1 MPNEE
6 TLITVLLIALA
17 ANLGLMVLV
26 ILAAWI
32 RGRRRRV
39 DDSAPIMATSPALD
53 AARDAARAAAAAIH
67 PPLSG
72 TGGPGTTGTRMDA
85 RLHDSSG
92 AASDEP
98 PRWRSDDAGDE
109 TRDDDM
115 FERVEQG
122 TMADR
127 SDARGDSDDRPVAGS
142 EPSADSWRR
151 VVPEDDMAGAGVTHA
166 GILIDPST
174 GLDSPR
180 AWSRSLSDE
189 MARIAR
195 YRRPA
200 SIVLVEVEGLERL
213 VDRFGSE
220 AAERLLPV
228 ISETLRKN
236 ARAADH
242 VAALERGRYGIL
254 LTETDEIRAINF
266 IERVR
271 TACDAWL
278 AAGAVTLRLAIG
290 WADANAGRTL
300 DDAIATAE
308 ERLHAD
314 RRRPFPEPDL
324 RTSSLEG

>member
-1 MPNEE
+1 
-6 TLITVLLIALA
+6 
-17 ANLGLMVLV
+17 
-26 ILAAWI
+26 
-32 RGRRRRV
+32 
-39 DDSAPIMATSPALD
+39 
-53 AARDAARAAAAAIH
+53 
-67 PPLSG
+67 
-72 TGGPGTTGTRMDA
+72 
-85 RLHDSSG
+85 
-92 AASDEP
+92 
-98 PRWRSDDAGDE
+98 
-109 TRDDDM
+109 
-115 FERVEQG
+115 
-122 TMADR
+122 MADVTE
-127 SDARGDSDDRPVAGS
+127 A
-142 EPSADSWRR
+142 SA
-151 VVPEDDMAGAGVTHA
+151 THG

-213 VDRFGSE
+213 VDRFGTE
-220 AAERLLPV
+220 AADRILPV
-228 ISETLRKN
+228 ISETIRKN

-271 TACDAWL
+271 TASDAWL

>member
-1 MPNEE
+1 VPTEE

-67 PPLSG
+67 PPLAV
-72 TGGPGTTGTRMDA
+72 PGTRMDA
-85 RLHDSSG
+85 RPQATFL
-92 AASDEP
+92 AAA
-98 PRWRSDDAGDE
+98 DAAPSARADHGTGE
-109 TRDDDM
+109 WAEVRTSEKPADM
-115 FERVEQG
+115 
-122 TMADR
+122 
-127 SDARGDSDDRPVAGS
+127 RGDSDDREPTGS
-142 EPSADSWRR
+142 EPPAATLPDPRVGTSGAD
-151 VVPEDDMAGAGVTHA
+151 PGL
-166 GILIDPST
+166 LIDPRT

-213 VDRFGSE
+213 VDRFGAD

-228 ISETLRKN
+228 ISDTLRRN

-242 VAALERGRYGIL
+242 VAALEAGRYGIL

-300 DDAIATAE
+300 EDAVATAE
-308 ERLHAD
+308 ERLNAD

-324 RTSSLEG
+324 RTSPLET